1 MADRPA
7 SPPSD
12 PKRCSRPTRQAAALH
27 GWEPSASVVSVRD
40 PLGISGT
47 LLAETYRVGEAIG
60 DGGFSVVYRAEHVT
74 WKQPVAIKC
83 FKVLTEASE
92 EQRRTLLDGFLQEGK
107 LMAQLSSRSAAIV
120 QARDVGDLTT
130 REGQRIPYIV
140 LEWLD
145 GKALDIVLWDEARG
159 GAEPRSLHEAMT
171 LLEPAAAALEIA
183 HRCGIAHRD
192 LKPANFFVL
201 GAPRDPGAR
210 VKVLDFGIAK
220 VMAEHVSSV
229 AALALTG
236 KEITAFT
243 PNYGAPE
250 QFSRSCGA
258 TGPWTDVFAMA
269 LVLVEILRGGV
280 PALGGDLLQ
289 MALTSRDP
297 ERRPT
302 PRTLGVSVPE
312 AVEQVFQTALAVAPA
327 DRYASM
333 GLFWCALTH
342 AVFPDAPTWQW
353 SSSVGASARRD
364 HTGPIEPTPG
374 PPVLF
379 AAPVIDPRSRLAVT
393 LAPPSA
399 SRRAAIAA
407 VATVAF
413 GVGGLAASRMLG
425 AGVASAAADVRG
437 STSLVATPPLR
448 LATMPIASA
457 PASAT
462 AAPPARRSECPTG
475 MVLVPGGRFV
485 MGSDEPTFKLWQPAH
500 KVNLDTFC
508 IDIDEVTAAAYKACS
523 DVGECQR
530 PPPEPTLPKA
540 ANETEAQHDK
550 TVEAY
555 AELCNFGKE
564 GRERHPINCVPWAL
578 ADGYCKVSQK
588 RLPTEAEWEL
598 AARGGGG
605 RKFPWGD
612 EPGDATRMN
621 ACGTE
626 CNRWEL
632 ARGLKPSARM
642 FDADDGFAGTAPV
655 GSFPRGKTKH
665 GANDFVGNVGE
676 WTADWFETYEPDETI
691 NPRGARAGDRKVIR
705 GGGFDGAVTLAQN
718 PAFRQHELATASA
731 PAIGFRCAATL

>member
-12 PKRCSRPTRQAAALH
+12 PRLCSRPTRQAAALH
-27 GWEPSASVVSVRD
+27 AWEPSPSVGSVRD
-40 PLGISGT
+40 PLGIAGM
-47 LLAETYRVGEAIG
+47 LVAETYRIGEAIG
-60 DGGFSVVYRAEHVT
+60 DGGFSVVYRAEHVI

-83 FKVLTEASE
+83 FKVVAEASD
-92 EQRRTLLDGFLQEGK
+92 EQRRTLLDGFIQESK

-120 QARDVGDLTT
+120 QAHDVGDLTT
-130 REGQRIPYIV
+130 PEGQRIPYIV

-145 GKALDIVLWDEARG
+145 GKALDLVLCDEARV
-159 GAEPRSLHEAMT
+159 GAEPRSLREAMA
-171 LLEPAAAALEIA
+171 LLEPAAAALDIA

-192 LKPANFFVL
+192 LKPGNVFVL

-220 VMAEHVSSV
+220 VMAEHTGSV
-229 AALALTG
+229 AALARTG

-243 PNYGAPE
+243 PSYGAPE
-250 QFSRSCGA
+250 QFSRSYGA

-269 LVLVEILRGGV
+269 LVLVEILRGGL
-280 PALGGDLLQ
+280 PTLGGDLLQ
-289 MALTSRDP
+289 MALASRDLQ
-297 ERRPT
+297 RRPT

-327 DRYASM
+327 ERYANM
-333 GLFWCALTH
+333 GLFWCALTQ
-342 AVFPDAPTWQW
+342 AVFPDAP
-353 SSSVGASARRD
+353 
-364 HTGPIEPTPG
+364 
-374 PPVLF
+374 VLF
-379 AAPVIDPRSRLAVT
+379 VAPVAPPSRLAAP
-393 LAPPSA
+393 LAPPRA
-399 SRRAAIAA
+399 SRRAAVAA
-407 VATVAF
+407 AATVAL
-413 GVGGLAASRMLG
+413 GVGALAASRMLG
-425 AGVASAAADVRG
+425 SGVAAAAADVRC
-437 STSLVATPPLR
+437 STSLVSTPSLR
-448 LATMPIASA
+448 FAAVPTASA

-462 AAPPARRSECPTG
+462 VGPPARRSECPTG
-475 MVLVPGGRFV
+475 MVLVPGRRFV
-485 MGSDEPTFKLWQPAH
+485 MGSDEPTSKLWQPAH

-508 IDIDEVTAAAYKACS
+508 VDIDEVTVAEYKACS
-523 DVGECQR
+523 DRGECQR

-540 ANETEAQHDK
+540 ANETEAQRDRA
-550 TVEAY
+550 VEAY

-564 GRERHPINCVPWAL
+564 GRERHPINCVSWAL

-612 EPGDATRMN
+612 EPGDATRVN

-632 ARGLKPSARM
+632 AHGLKPSARS

-655 GSFPRGKTKH
+655 GSFPKGKTKH

-676 WTADWFETYEPDETI
+676 WTADWFETYQPDETV
-691 NPRGARAGDRKVIR
+691 NPRGARTGDRKVVR
-705 GGGFDGAVTLAQN
+705 GGGFDGAVTLWQN
-718 PAFRQHELATASA
+718 PAFRHQELATASA